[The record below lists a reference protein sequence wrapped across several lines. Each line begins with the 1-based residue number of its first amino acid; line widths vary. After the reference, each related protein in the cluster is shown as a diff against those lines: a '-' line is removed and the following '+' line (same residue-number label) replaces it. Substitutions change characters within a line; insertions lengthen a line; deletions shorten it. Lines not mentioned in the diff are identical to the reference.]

1 MDHPAA
7 AQVIEQCRDVD
18 RLEFLAVI
26 EHQDKRIVIG
36 LDVLDPLARNQFAT
50 RKAQSASD
58 QKAQRPTRALMQR
71 RFPNAFQG
79 KGPSNGM
86 NIHIQAFF
94 TAWAAQS

>member
-1 MDHPAA
+1 MDHLAA
-7 AQVIEQCRDVD
+7 AQVAEQCWNVD

-26 EHQDKRIVIG
+26 EHQDERIVIG
-36 LDVLDPLARNQFAT
+36 LDVLSPLARNQFVT
-50 RKAQSASD
+50 REAQSASD
-58 QKAQRPTRALMQR
+58 QKAQRPTRALLQR
-71 RFPNAFQG
+71 RFPDAFQG

>member
-1 MDHPAA
+1 MDHLAT
-7 AQVIEQCRDVD
+7 AQIVEQCRDVD

-26 EHQDKRIVIG
+26 EHQDERIVIG
-36 LDVLDPLARNQFAT
+36 LDVLGPLARNQFAT

-79 KGPSNGM
+79 KGPSDGM

>member
-50 RKAQSASD
+50 RKAQKCFGSSA
-58 QKAQRPTRALMQR
+58 KAHSGFDAEALS
-71 RFPNAFQG
+71 NAFQG